1 MKTELLQ
8 QQYKLIQELFR
19 AKNMRYSCSTL
30 GQLIEE
36 HCKAMEEYDK
46 ATENLKDVEKKI
58 YQRLD
63 EVLDLLNELS
73 NQSNNIQFEEN

>member
-1 MKTELLQ
+1 
-8 QQYKLIQELFR
+8 
-19 AKNMRYSCSTL
+19 MRYSCSTL

-63 EVLDLLNELS
+63 EVLDLLNELPS
-73 NQSNNIQFEEN
+73 H